1 MGFAA
6 VAASAA
12 VALPRM
18 AMVQGCVG
26 LSGSLAGSSSLERT
40 ASPAS
45 SSPVFGALPLLRV
58 TCNAGKQQQQQ
69 QQARKEVTTVSAA
82 ALGSARAVAIQD
94 SWTGME
100 EDEEGV
106 GDDLG
111 IGQREIR
118 QYPPGLQ
125 RYETMAVLRPDLTE
139 DQRLALTQRYEEAII
154 SGGGLDVEMFN
165 RGMQPLAYNIK
176 TRNMGGVSSRYL
188 DGIYL
193 LFTYVIKPESQLAL
207 QKKLNADDDIIRS
220 TTFRLK

>member
-26 LSGSLAGSSSLERT
+26 LSGGLAGSSSLERT

-58 TCNAGKQQQQQ
+58 ACNAGKQQ
-69 QQARKEVTTVSAA
+69 QQARKEVTTASAA

-220 TTFRLK
+220 TTFRLKA

>member
-26 LSGSLAGSSSLERT
+26 LSGGLAGSSSLERT
-40 ASPAS
+40 ASSAS

-58 TCNAGKQQQQQ
+58 TCIAGKQQQ
-69 QQARKEVTTVSAA
+69 QQARKEVTTASAA

-139 DQRLALTQRYEEAII
+139 DQRLALTQRYEE
-154 SGGGLDVEMFN
+154 VCCCCCC
-165 RGMQPLAYNIK
+165 
-176 TRNMGGVSSRYL
+176 SSPTFT
-188 DGIYL
+188 L
-193 LFTYVIKPESQLAL
+193 LGTCG
-207 QKKLNADDDIIRS
+207 
-220 TTFRLK
+220 T